1 MSPRRTAS
9 VARVP
14 ALVAVAAIVVGL
26 IAADRAGHSFSPSIR
41 GAARP
46 VSGPSVPPADA
57 ISSTWFCAE
66 GTSSPGGRADETI
79 IVANLARKPVTATIT
94 VLTGSDHTPVSRS
107 VRVDTLAQRRVVV
120 SSIIADAEP
129 GVVVEVPSGSVAVEH
144 ELQRGS
150 ATTLGACARQSA
162 TSWYFAA
169 GDTGRG
175 AEDWVALFNP
185 FGDDAI
191 VDLTFLTPD
200 GVQAPG
206 PAQALVV
213 PRRSR
218 VSVPVHDLVRRES
231 PLAIQVHA
239 RTGRV
244 VAEQSLRY
252 DGTDGRLGIATA
264 LGATGLASRW
274 TIPTGVGDAGTTANV
289 AIANFENRGTTV
301 NVGVTLDG
309 SQSLPRQRVTVPSMA
324 VVQVGLSQRVP
335 PGSGF
340 SVTVDAGHRTPVVVE
355 LQEQWAPPATVSGT
369 ATTFGSTVHASR
381 WAFATGRVDDTG
393 DAQLVA
399 FNVSKRSLTVE
410 LLAYTGGDPN
420 SPSSALAQAV
430 GPGKRVVFDLA
441 QNGIGPDRVLVLK
454 ADGAIV
460 AGRAVLSPSP
470 GLSLGLPELG

>member
-1 MSPRRTAS
+1 MTARRATS
-9 VARVP
+9 VARLP

-26 IAADRAGHSFSPSIR
+26 VAADRAGHTAAPSIR
-41 GAARP
+41 AAARP
-46 VSGPSVPPADA
+46 VSGSSVPPADA

-79 IVANLARKPVTATIT
+79 IVANLARKPVTAAIT
-94 VLTGSDHTPVSRS
+94 VLTGSDHAPASRTVPVPA
-107 VRVDTLAQRRVVV
+107 LGQRRVVV

-150 ATTLGACARQSA
+150 ATTIGACARQSA
-162 TSWYFAA
+162 SSWYFAGA
-169 GDTGRG
+169 DTSRG
-175 AEDWVALFNP
+175 AEDWLALFNP

-218 VSVPVHDLVRRES
+218 VSVAVHDLILRQS

-239 RTGRV
+239 RTGRL

-252 DGTDGRLGIATA
+252 DGTDGRLGLATA
-264 LGATGLASRW
+264 LGSTGFARHW
-274 TIPTGVGDAGTTANV
+274 TVPTGVGDTGTTANV
-289 AIANFENRGTTV
+289 AIANFVNRGTTV
-301 NVGVTLDG
+301 NVSVTLDG
-309 SQSLPRQRVTVPSMA
+309 SQSLPRQRVTIPSMG
-324 VVQVGLSQRVP
+324 VTQVGLSQRVP

-340 SVTVDAGHRTPVVVE
+340 SVIVDAGHQTPVVVE
-355 LQEQWAPPATVSGT
+355 LLEQWAPPATVSGT
-369 ATTFGSTVHASR
+369 ATTFGSTVSASR
-381 WAFATGRVDDTG
+381 WAFAAGRVDDSG
-393 DAQLVA
+393 DSQLVA
-399 FNVSKRSLTVE
+399 LNVSKRSLTVE
-410 LLAYTGGDPN
+410 LLAYTAGNPN

-430 GPGKRVVFDLA
+430 GPGKRVVFDLS
-441 QNGIGPDRVLVLK
+441 QNGVGADQVLVLK
-454 ADGAIV
+454 ADGPIV
-460 AGRAVLSPSP
+460 AGRAVLSPNP